1 MVKAQTKLPYARAA
15 AVALWGSG
23 AVTSAEQA
31 AASTPGAEQRR
42 AHFEMRARSVDHA
55 LENLGATRV
64 LEIAAGLSFRS
75 LAMAERTGV
84 FYLDTD
90 LSEMAAIKAELVPR
104 LHPAPLAGTLRVQ
117 ALDALDADAFAA
129 AVASMP
135 DGRIT
140 VAHEGLLMYLDDAE
154 KTRLASNIRQALAVR
169 GGAWV
174 TADVYVRSER
184 HLLREE
190 HIQKFLAD
198 HRVEE
203 RKFADWDAAEA
214 FFTTAGFRIDDR
226 IAREDDPWQVRQ
238 TWLLTVAGVSGA

>member
-1 MVKAQTKLPYARAA
+1 
-15 AVALWGSG
+15 
-23 AVTSAEQA
+23 
-31 AASTPGAEQRR
+31 
-42 AHFEMRARSVDHA
+42 
-55 LENLGATRV
+55 
-64 LEIAAGLSFRS
+64 
-75 LAMAERTGV
+75 MAERTGV

-140 VAHEGLLMYLDDAE
+140 DDAE